1 MEYPYHKIAKNIA
14 PYWDNVAIQLGI
26 MHWNNIKLT
35 NNPTS
40 HKFKEMLRKWLH
52 KQTCSKR
59 EIYKKIYEA
68 LIGIEL
74 IEAAEEFR
82 KKAL

>member
-1 MEYPYHKIAKNIA
+1 
-14 PYWDNVAIQLGI
+14 
-26 MHWNNIKLT
+26 
-35 NNPTS
+35 
-40 HKFKEMLRKWLH
+40 MLQGWLH
-52 KQTCSKR
+52 KQTCSKG

-74 IEAAEEFR
+74 IAAAEEFR

>member
-1 MEYPYHKIAKNIA
+1 
-14 PYWDNVAIQLGI
+14 
-26 MHWNNIKLT
+26 
-35 NNPTS
+35 
-40 HKFKEMLRKWLH
+40 MLRKWLH
-52 KQTCSKR
+52 KQSCSKR

-74 IEAAEEFR
+74 IAAAEEFR